1 MNVNDVRF
9 LLRRRLASFSHV
21 GLMMGLLFLCA
32 SLTPSL
38 LPRVP
43 LVQGVLSGIAF
54 AVGYGVG
61 KALLGTYRFLEFKDL
76 SSRVRQPI
84 VWGLFVALAVLTL
97 LTFSRNGVW
106 QNSIRERMEMPAIDR
121 GYLWLVA
128 GIALVVALVLVFFAR
143 AIGYLAHLIGRLLQR
158 VLPRRTAI
166 VLGALGAALL
176 VFVLLNDLV
185 LQRFFQSVDDG
196 FAAIDLVVEDG
207 MAPPVSHLASGG
219 PNSAIDWNDIGFNGK
234 SFLTAGP
241 DRSSIEAFTGR
252 PALEPIRIYAG
263 YNSGETFEERAALAL
278 QDLIAMGGF
287 ERSVLVVATPTGTG
301 WLDPASVEPV
311 AFLQDGDL
319 AIVSL
324 QYSYVPS
331 WLSLI
336 VDPDRSRR
344 AATALFDA
352 VYGHWL
358 TLPDDERP
366 ELFAFGLSLGALGSE
381 SSADLV
387 TLFNNP
393 IDGALWS
400 GPPFASS
407 VWASVTRA
415 RNQGSPAWRPEFRDG
430 ALVRFMNQDGVASP
444 SGARWGPM
452 RLLYL
457 QYASDPMVFFSTRL
471 AWNRPDW
478 LEGERG
484 PDISPFF
491 DWYPLVT
498 FLQVAFDIPMATSPP
513 SGFGHSYHARDYIG
527 GWVEVMQPE
536 GWTLADTERL
546 QALYADFEASP
557 SRP

>member
-1 MNVNDVRF
+1 MIKK
-9 LLRRRLASFSHV
+9 LLASFSRL

-61 KALLGTYRFLEFKDL
+61 RAVHGTYHFLEFRDL
-76 SSRVRQPI
+76 SGRARRLLI
-84 VWGLFVALAVLTL
+84 WALFLALAVLTL
-97 LTFSRNGVW
+97 ITFSRNGVW
-106 QNSIRERMEMPAIDR
+106 QNSIRERMDMPAIDSA
-121 GYLWLVA
+121 YPWLVA
-128 GIALVVALVLVFFAR
+128 GIAIAVALLLIIAAR
-143 AIGYLAHLIGRLLQR
+143 AIQYVARLLGKLLER

-166 VLGALGAALL
+166 VLGATGAAVLL
-176 VFVLLNDLV
+176 LVLLNDFV
-185 LQRFFQSVDDG
+185 IQRIFQSVDDG
-196 FAAIDLVVEDG
+196 FAAIDLVVEEG
-207 MAPPVSHLASGG
+207 VEPPISDLASGG
-219 PNSAIDWNDIGFNGK
+219 PNSVIAWNDIGHNGK

-241 DRSSIEAFTGR
+241 DRQSIEAFSGR
-252 PALEPIRIYAG
+252 PAQEPIRVYAG
-263 YNSGETFEERAALAL
+263 YNSGETFEERADLAL
-278 QDLIAMGGF
+278 HDLISMGGF
-287 ERSVLVVATPTGTG
+287 ERSALIVATPTGTG
-301 WLDPASVEPV
+301 WLDPAAIEPV
-311 AFLQDGDL
+311 TFLHDGDL

-344 AATALFDA
+344 AAKALFDA
-352 VYGHWL
+352 IYGHW
-358 TLPDDERP
+358 TMLPEDQRP
-366 ELFAFGLSLGALGSE
+366 ELYAFGLSLGALGSE

-387 TLFNNP
+387 TLFNRP

-407 VWASVTRA
+407 VWASITRA
-415 RNQGSPAWRPEFRDG
+415 RNEGSPAWRPEFRDG
-430 ALVRFMNQDGVASP
+430 ALVRFMNQDGIANP
-444 SGARWGPM
+444 PGAQWGPM

-457 QYASDPMVFFSTRL
+457 QYASDPMVFFSTSL
-471 AWNRPDW
+471 AWNKPDW

-484 PDISPFF
+484 RDISPFF
-491 DWYPLVT
+491 NWYPLVT

-513 SGFGHSYHARDYIG
+513 SGFGHSYHARDYIE
-527 GWVEVMQPE
+527 GWVEMMQPE
-536 GWTLADTERL
+536 GWTSVDTHRL

-557 SRP
+557 AP

>member
-1 MNVNDVRF
+1 M
-9 LLRRRLASFSHV
+9 LRGLLASFSLV

-61 KALLGTYRFLEFKDL
+61 KALLGTYCFLEFKEL
-76 SSRVRQPI
+76 SGRVRQPI
-84 VWGLFVALAVLTL
+84 VWGLFVSLAVLTL
-97 LTFSRNGVW
+97 ITFSRNGVW

-121 GYLWLVA
+121 DYLWLVA
-128 GIALVVALVLVFFAR
+128 GIALVVALVVVFFAR
-143 AIGYLAHLIGRLLQR
+143 AIRYLAHLIGRLLQR
-158 VLPRRTAI
+158 VLPRRTAV
-166 VLGALGAALL
+166 VLGALGAAVL
-176 VFVLLNDLV
+176 VFVSLNDLV

-196 FAAIDLVVEDG
+196 FAVIDLVVEDG
-207 MAPPVSHLASGG
+207 MEPPVSEVASGG
-219 PNSAIDWNDIGFNGK
+219 PNSVIDWNDIGFNGK

-252 PALEPIRIYAG
+252 QAQEPIRVYAG

-301 WLDPASVEPV
+301 WLDPAAVEPV

-344 AATALFDA
+344 AAQALFDA

-358 TLPDDERP
+358 TVPDNERP

-387 TLFNNP
+387 TLFNDP

-415 RNQGSPAWRPEFRDG
+415 RNDDSPAWRPEFRDG
-430 ALVRFMNQDGVASP
+430 ALVRFMNQDGIANPVD
-444 SGARWGPM
+444 ARWGPM

-513 SGFGHSYHARDYIG
+513 SGFGHSYHARDYIE